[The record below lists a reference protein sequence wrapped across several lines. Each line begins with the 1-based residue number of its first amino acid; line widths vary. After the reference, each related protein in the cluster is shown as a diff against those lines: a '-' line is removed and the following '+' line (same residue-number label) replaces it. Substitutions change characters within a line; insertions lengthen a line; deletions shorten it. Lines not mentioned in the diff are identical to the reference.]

1 MKTDCQNQNTGIM
14 LEVMIKNDSKQE
26 GSEAL
31 QYENL
36 NQSIQG
42 WCNYQTICI
51 TLPCEEQC
59 LKHIKWS
66 QNEKYKH

>member
-1 MKTDCQNQNTGIM
+1 MKADCQNQNTGIM

-36 NQSIQG
+36 NQSI
-42 WCNYQTICI
+42 
-51 TLPCEEQC
+51 
-59 LKHIKWS
+59 
-66 QNEKYKH
+66 